1 MATTSNFK
9 PNSTKPLSNEM
20 KSYINLGQYGHYPLF
35 FKEWLEDGV
44 HYSEP
49 MSYRVANRNVREVFK
64 KLAKHRTEEKKK
76 TLLSALNDD
85 ERNLFIKSFVK
96 VVEHNVL
103 KDVKT
108 LH

>member
-1 MATTSNFK
+1 
-9 PNSTKPLSNEM
+9 
-20 KSYINLGQYGHYPLF
+20 
-35 FKEWLEDGV
+35 
-44 HYSEP
+44 

-76 TLLSALNDD
+76 TLLSALNDN